1 MRDLID
7 SGKALEW
14 ATAIL
19 AFVAPMTMGAYAAQ
33 GMNAVQWAGAAAAIL
48 GSITLAVLVRVWPQ
62 GKTLGQA
69 LED

>member
-19 AFVAPMTMGAYAAQ
+19 AFIVPMTMGAYAAH
-33 GMNAVQWAGAAAAIL
+33 GMNPLQWAGAAAAIM
-48 GSITLAVLVRVWPQ
+48 GSITLAVMVRVWPQ
-62 GKTLGQA
+62 GKTLAQA
-69 LED
+69 FED